1 MRRPPSL
8 SEGCIRLDGYEYEKM
23 EPLTL
28 TIRNSIQGDL
38 TPQVTPLPAVLPLET
53 GPKVHTCEESV
64 ADYALRFLLH
74 ISLISFFETIFFFK
88 FVSVDED
95 KGITQIT
102 DFYTQK
108 IINSCNNLSDGE
120 ITFLNSILEKVVN
133 VTNIDSVGT
142 SSAINRYTD
151 NQVLYNKS
159 WSYFAGISGCFVL
172 LTIFSLLRKYKI
184 RWSYIIIENLIFV
197 TMLGLY
203 EFIFFLNIIK
213 KYGTMTPQEI
223 TMGFVDGLQTTC
235 GLLK

>member
-38 TPQVTPLPAVLPLET
+38 TPQVTPLPPVL
-53 GPKVHTCEESV
+53 PKVHTWEDTV
-64 ADYALRFLLH
+64 ADYILRFLLH
-74 ISLISFFETIFFFK
+74 ISLIAFFETIFFFK

-95 KGITQIT
+95 RGITQIT

-108 IINSCNNLSDGE
+108 IINSCNNLSTGE
-120 ITFLNSILEKVVN
+120 IAFLNSILEKIVN
-133 VTNIDSVGT
+133 VTNIDSVGM
-142 SSAINRYTD
+142 SSAINRYND
-151 NQVLYNKS
+151 NQELYKKS
-159 WSYFAGISGCFVL
+159 WSYFAGISGCFIL
-172 LTIFSLLRKYKI
+172 LSLFSILRKYKI
-184 RWSYIIIENLIFV
+184 RWSYIFIENLIFV